1 MAYFTQEF
9 IDYFK
14 RLSRSNER
22 EWFHAHKK
30 EFERYVKGPFNDFV
44 GEIIDRVSVQD
55 SEVEIEPKDAV
66 FRIARDVRFSKDKTP
81 YKTHMAAVITR
92 EGRGNV
98 QYPGLY
104 FYFSAKGL
112 GIGGGVYKLD
122 KDHIRKIRRA
132 IAKDGRTLDRATKG
146 KAFRDLFGELRGEKN
161 VRLPKE
167 FAGEVERFP
176 LIANKQFYYLAEY
189 DDPKILLGKDLAD
202 FVMRH
207 YRAGKKVNDF
217 LKAAVG

>member
-14 RLSRSNER
+14 RLSRNNER
-22 EWFHAHKK
+22 EWFHAHKR
-30 EFERYVKGPFNDFV
+30 EYERYVKEPFNDFV

-81 YKTHMAAVITR
+81 YKTHMAAVIAR
-92 EGRGNV
+92 EGRRNV
-98 QYPGLY
+98 QVPGLY

-132 IAKDGRTLDRATKG
+132 IAEDGRTLDRATKG
-146 KAFRDLFGELRGEKN
+146 RAFRGLFGELRGEKN

-189 DDPKILLGKDLAD
+189 DDPNILLGKDLAS